1 MLHAVIMAGGS
12 GTRFWP
18 LSRRQLPKQFLTFA
32 GDRTLI
38 QDAAGRC
45 PPVVTPDRTW
55 VVTNAAHAAET
66 ARQLPDIPA
75 SQILVEPCGRNTA
88 PCIGLAAIQ
97 LLAVDPDATMLVM
110 PADHVIQPA
119 AMFQQAVREAVALVE
134 REPYSLILFGIE
146 PTQPATGYG
155 YIQRGEPVPMPAS
168 DGASPFSPRDKAAS
182 GWPTFRV
189 LSFQEK
195 PNQLTAARY
204 AASGDYYWN
213 CGIFVWRAQA
223 ILDALATFAPEITA
237 RLKRLR
243 AGIGTPEWS
252 ALLEAEFPEM
262 PSISIDYAVLEKTS
276 HVCVLEAPFDWDDVG
291 SWQALP
297 RLLSS
302 DREGNTTVGRVC
314 GIDTTGCIV
323 RSTDDHLVA
332 TIGVKDLIIVHTP
345 TATLVADKRD
355 ESSVRQLIAELERRG
370 LTEYL

>member
-18 LSRRQLPKQFLTFA
+18 LSRRRLPKQFLKFA

-55 VVTNAAHAAET
+55 VVTNAAHAEET

-119 AMFQQAVREAVALVE
+119 GMFQQAVREAEALVA
-134 REPYSLILFGIE
+134 REPCSLILFGIE
-146 PTQPATGYG
+146 PTQPATGFG

-168 DGASPFSPRDKAAS
+168 DGASSCGPRDGAAS

-189 LSFQEK
+189 QSFQEK

-204 AASGDYYWN
+204 VASGEYYWN

-223 ILDALATFAPEITA
+223 ILDALATFAPEITS

-243 AGIGTPEWS
+243 AGIGSPEWPE
-252 ALLEAEFPEM
+252 LLDAVFPEM

-302 DREGNTTVGRVC
+302 DRDGNTTAGQVC
-314 GIDTTGCIV
+314 GIDSTGCIV
-323 RSTDDHLVA
+323 RTTDDHLVA

-355 ESSVRQLIAELERRG
+355 ESSVKQLIAELERRG

>member
-18 LSRRQLPKQFLTFA
+18 QSRRLLPKQFLTFA

-45 PPVVTPDRTW
+45 PPVVTSDRVW
-55 VVTNAAHAAET
+55 VVTNAAHAVET
-66 ARQLPDIPA
+66 ARQLPNVPA
-75 SQILVEPCGRNTA
+75 TQILVEPCGRNTA

-119 AMFQQAVREAVALVE
+119 AMFQQAVLAAEDLVA
-134 REPYSLILFGIE
+134 REPCSLVLFGIE
-146 PTQPATGYG
+146 PTLPATGFG
-155 YIQRGEPVPMPAS
+155 YIQRGEPVSPPAT
-168 DGASPFSPRDKAAS
+168 DTAAGNEPNHSAPS

-189 LSFQEK
+189 RSFQEK

-204 AASGDYYWN
+204 VASGDYYWN

-223 ILDALATFAPEITA
+223 ILDALTTFAPEITM
-237 RLKRLR
+237 RLQRLR
-243 AGIGTPEWS
+243 SAIGTPEWNE
-252 ALLEAEFPEM
+252 LLATEFPLM
-262 PSISIDYAVLEKTS
+262 PSISIDYAVLEKTA

-297 RLLSS
+297 RLLTP
-302 DREGNTTVGRVC
+302 DRDGNTHVGRVC
-314 GIDTTGCIV
+314 GIDSTGCIV
-323 RSTDDHLVA
+323 RTTDEHLVA
-332 TIGVKDLIIVHTP
+332 TIGVKDLVIVHTP
-345 TATLVADKRD
+345 TATLVAHKRD
-355 ESSVRQLIAELERRG
+355 ENSLKQLVEELERRG
-370 LTEYL
+370 LTDYL

>member
-18 LSRRQLPKQFLTFA
+18 LSRRQLPKQFLKFA

-55 VVTNAAHAAET
+55 VVTNAAHAVET
-66 ARQLPDIPA
+66 ARQLPDVPA

-119 AMFQQAVREAVALVE
+119 AMFQQAVREAEALVT
-134 REPYSLILFGIE
+134 REPCSLILFGIE
-146 PTQPATGYG
+146 PTQPATGFG
-155 YIQRGEPVPMPAS
+155 YIQRGEPVLMPTS
-168 DGASPFSPRDKAAS
+168 DGASSFGSRKNAAS

-189 LSFQEK
+189 QSFQEK
-195 PNQLTAARY
+195 PNQLTASRY
-204 AASGDYYWN
+204 AASGNYYWN

-237 RLKRLR
+237 QLKRLR
-243 AGIGTPEWS
+243 AGIGTPEWPE
-252 ALLEAEFPEM
+252 LLKAVFPEM
-262 PSISIDYAVLEKTS
+262 PSISIDYAVLEKTA

-297 RLLSS
+297 RLRSS
-302 DREGNTTVGRVC
+302 DREGNTTAGLVC
-314 GIDTTGCIV
+314 SIDTTGCIV
-323 RSTDDHLVA
+323 RTTDEHLIA

-355 ESSVRQLIAELERRG
+355 ESSVKQLIAELERRG
-370 LTEYL
+370 LSEYL

>member
-18 LSRRQLPKQFLTFA
+18 LSRRQLPKQFLKFA
-32 GDRTLI
+32 GNHTLI

-55 VVTNAAHAAET
+55 VVTNAAHAMET
-66 ARQLPDIPA
+66 ARQLPEVPS

-119 AMFQQAVREAVALVE
+119 GMFQRAVREAEALVT
-134 REPYSLILFGIE
+134 REPCSLILFGIE
-146 PTQPATGYG
+146 PTQPATGFG
-155 YIQRGEPVPMPAS
+155 YIQRGEPVEMPES
-168 DGASPFSPRDKAAS
+168 DGSSPLGPRGKSAS
-182 GWPTFRV
+182 GCPTFRV
-189 LSFQEK
+189 RGFQEK

-204 AASGDYYWN
+204 VASGDYYWN

-223 ILDALATFAPEITA
+223 ILDALNTFAPEIA
-237 RLKRLR
+237 IRLKQLR
-243 AGIGTPEWS
+243 QGIGTPKWHE
-252 ALLEAEFPEM
+252 LLEAVFPEM

-291 SWQALP
+291 TWQAMP

-302 DREGNTTVGRVC
+302 DREGNTTQGLVC
-314 GIDTTGCIV
+314 NIDSTGCIIHT
-323 RSTDDHLVA
+323 TDEHLVA
-332 TIGVKDLIIVHTP
+332 TVGVKDLIVVHTP

-355 ESSVRQLIAELERRG
+355 EGSIKQLIAELEQRG